1 MLKRLKS
8 VSTLLFLMGV
18 STGTAYAVAESG
30 ITDVKITQ
38 QNGSCTGIV
47 KDTTGET
54 VIGASV
60 VVKGTTNGTITG
72 IDGDFSLNNVKQGDI
87 IQISFVGYK
96 TVEVKWNGQPLNVTL
111 KDDTEMLGEVV
122 VTGYGGQ
129 QLRTKVTNSISKVKQ
144 ESLNVG
150 MHSNPAQALSG
161 AVAGLKVIQS
171 SGSPGATP
179 TIILRGGTNLD
190 GTGSPL
196 VVVDGQLRDS
206 MSDINPEDIESMDVL
221 KDAGATAL
229 YGARASNGVILITT
243 KRGKAGFREINF
255 KAKLGLSYARTPYEF
270 LEAGEYIKAMRKAH
284 WDAGH
289 LFQDKDG
296 NTKTYWGNWESYL
309 NGKQPFGTGNNLDQ
323 DIYSTQFLNEDNKY
337 LLGRGWQTVT
347 DPITGKEILYK
358 NTDVD
363 KYNLNDPAF
372 SQDYNIN
379 MSGGNDRGTYYAGLG
394 YNRQEGVPVNTFYE
408 RYSFITNA
416 SYKIADWLTSTSSL
430 NYNRANWKNMPGS
443 NGSELNYFGRVRS
456 LPPTVLFED
465 EEGNMKLGPGTADGN
480 QMYQPDQWWNDNQ
493 SDKFTMSQSFKI
505 DILKN
510 LSLTAN
516 MNWYYSETYQESFTK
531 DYENTPGNFV
541 RTRSATA
548 YYNRDFRQ
556 TYNAVLNYN
565 ETFFLDH
572 HVEVMLGMEYYNKY
586 QRGFEAQGQG
596 APTDDLPDL
605 SLTDKGEGKRT
616 INSWHEKQRILSFF
630 GRLNY
635 DFKDK
640 YLLSFVFRRDGYSS
654 LLGDN
659 RWGFFPGVSAGWIFG
674 REDFIKEAIPVMSF
688 GKLRASYGINGN
700 ASGIGA
706 YTLQGSYGS
715 SNSNGSFNYNGNTS
729 YLITELPNPNL
740 RWEKT
745 ATFEVG
751 ADLSFFANRLNTNLT
766 YYNRLTSDKYA
777 ALSFPTSTGFSSVTN
792 NNGEFR
798 NQGIEI
804 ELSGKII
811 DSKDWTWSASGN
823 IAFNKNKIVSL
834 PDNGMERNR
843 INAFQ
848 VYTGNGDEK
857 KWVGGQQ
864 EGQEPGILYL
874 YQADGIYRSYDEIPA
889 NLVRKY
895 GSRTY
900 YGPEAWNK
908 LTAEQQNATTNFP
921 IQPGDTKFHDV
932 NGDDVIDEFD
942 KVKVGATSPRWTGG
956 FNTTLRWKNFQLYGR
971 FDYALG
977 FWLYENSG
985 TQSTTPWFMGC
996 YQGTYNTPTMYYDT
1010 WSESNPNAK
1019 YPRYLFADQNGKN
1032 NYIAST
1038 MFAYRG
1044 DYLAIREISLS
1055 YSLPESV
1062 AKMLKMQR
1070 AEVSI
1075 TGQNLGYITDAKNV
1089 GSPEANPKDNG
1100 AVGQGYS
1107 LPRTILFGVNL
1118 TF

>member
-87 IQISFVGYK
+87 IQISLVGYK

-1075 TGQNLGYITDAKNV
+1075 TGQNLGYITGAKNV

>member
-323 DIYSTQFLNEDNKY
+323 DIYSTQFFNEDNKY

-1075 TGQNLGYITDAKNV
+1075 TGQNLGYITGAKNV

>member
-229 YGARASNGVILITT
+229 YGARASNGVVLITT

-1075 TGQNLGYITDAKNV
+1075 TGQNLGYITGAKNV

>member
-8 VSTLLFLMGV
+8 VSTLLFLMSV

-1075 TGQNLGYITDAKNV
+1075 TGQNLGYITGAKNV

>member
-823 IAFNKNKIVSL
+823 SAFNKNKIVSL

-1075 TGQNLGYITDAKNV
+1075 TGQNLGYITGAKNV

>member
-1 MLKRLKS
+1 MNNEKTVNSTIKDSTVKATPKKKKMKETSEIPLKHGKLLTTIMTIVTLVYVCPIFIVLMNSFKANTFVKTDTFAWPTGEALVGWANYIKGFTFGNYPFFKSVLYSFVITVLSTALILICTSMAAWYIARVDSMVCKIVYYLFVFSMVVPFQMVMFTLSNTADSLELNTPWTIPVIYLGFGAGMAVFMFTGFIKGLPLEIEEAAAIDGCGPIRTFFIVIIPMLKPTLIS
-8 VSTLLFLMGV
+8 VGILEIMWIWNDYLLPYLV
-18 STGTAYAVAESG
+18 
-30 ITDVKITQ
+30 
-38 QNGSCTGIV
+38 
-47 KDTTGET
+47 
-54 VIGASV
+54 
-60 VVKGTTNGTITG
+60 
-72 IDGDFSLNNVKQGDI
+72 
-87 IQISFVGYK
+87 
-96 TVEVKWNGQPLNVTL
+96 
-111 KDDTEMLGEVV
+111 
-122 VTGYGGQ
+122 
-129 QLRTKVTNSISKVKQ
+129 
-144 ESLNVG
+144 
-150 MHSNPAQALSG
+150 
-161 AVAGLKVIQS
+161 
-171 SGSPGATP
+171 
-179 TIILRGGTNLD
+179 LD
-190 GTGSPL
+190 
-196 VVVDGQLRDS
+196 
-206 MSDINPEDIESMDVL
+206 
-221 KDAGATAL
+221 
-229 YGARASNGVILITT
+229 
-243 KRGKAGFREINF
+243 
-255 KAKLGLSYARTPYEF
+255 
-270 LEAGEYIKAMRKAH
+270 
-284 WDAGH
+284 
-289 LFQDKDG
+289 
-296 NTKTYWGNWESYL
+296 
-309 NGKQPFGTGNNLDQ
+309 LDQ
-323 DIYSTQFLNEDNKY
+323 Y
-337 LLGRGWQTVT
+337 
-347 DPITGKEILYK
+347 
-358 NTDVD
+358 
-363 KYNLNDPAF
+363 
-372 SQDYNIN
+372 
-379 MSGGNDRGTYYAGLG
+379 
-394 YNRQEGVPVNTFYE
+394 
-408 RYSFITNA
+408 
-416 SYKIADWLTSTSSL
+416 
-430 NYNRANWKNMPGS
+430 
-443 NGSELNYFGRVRS
+443 
-456 LPPTVLFED
+456 
-465 EEGNMKLGPGTADGN
+465 
-480 QMYQPDQWWNDNQ
+480 
-493 SDKFTMSQSFKI
+493 
-505 DILKN
+505 
-510 LSLTAN
+510 
-516 MNWYYSETYQESFTK
+516 
-531 DYENTPGNFV
+531 
-541 RTRSATA
+541 
-548 YYNRDFRQ
+548 
-556 TYNAVLNYN
+556 
-565 ETFFLDH
+565 
-572 HVEVMLGMEYYNKY
+572 
-586 QRGFEAQGQG
+586 
-596 APTDDLPDL
+596 
-605 SLTDKGEGKRT
+605 RT
-616 INSWHEKQRILSFF
+616 IPIHIQ
-630 GRLNY
+630 Y
-635 DFKDK
+635 
-640 YLLSFVFRRDGYSS
+640 
-654 LLGDN
+654 
-659 RWGFFPGVSAGWIFG
+659 
-674 REDFIKEAIPVMSF
+674 
-688 GKLRASYGINGN
+688 
-700 ASGIGA
+700 
-706 YTLQGSYGS
+706 LQGSYGS

-1075 TGQNLGYITDAKNV
+1075 TGQNLGYITGAKNV

>member
-1 MLKRLKS
+1 MLIPQELQLS
-8 VSTLLFLMGV
+8 P
-18 STGTAYAVAESG
+18 AYAVAESG

-1075 TGQNLGYITDAKNV
+1075 TGQNLGYITGAKNV

>member
-206 MSDINPEDIESMDVL
+206 MSDINPEYIESMDVL

-1075 TGQNLGYITDAKNV
+1075 TGQNLGYITGAKNV

>member
-18 STGTAYAVAESG
+18 SPGTAYAVAESG

-1075 TGQNLGYITDAKNV
+1075 TGQNLGYITGAKNV

>member
-751 ADLSFFANRLNTNLT
+751 ADLCFFANRLNTNLT

-1075 TGQNLGYITDAKNV
+1075 TGQNLGYITGAKNV

>member
-323 DIYSTQFLNEDNKY
+323 NIYSTQFLNEDNKY

-766 YYNRLTSDKYA
+766 YYNRLTSNKYA

-1075 TGQNLGYITDAKNV
+1075 TGQNLGYITGAKNV

>member
-715 SNSNGSFNYNGNTS
+715 SNGSFNYNGNTS

-1075 TGQNLGYITDAKNV
+1075 TGQNLGYITGAKNV

>member
-323 DIYSTQFLNEDNKY
+323 NIYSTQFLNEDNKY

-659 RWGFFPGVSAGWIFG
+659 RWEFFPGVSAGWIFG

-1075 TGQNLGYITDAKNV
+1075 TGQNLGYITGAKNV

>member
-179 TIILRGGTNLD
+179 TIILRGGTKLD

-848 VYTGNGDEK
+848 VYTGNGAEK

-1075 TGQNLGYITDAKNV
+1075 TGQNLGYITGAKNV

>member
-363 KYNLNDPAF
+363 KYSLNDPAF

-1075 TGQNLGYITDAKNV
+1075 TGQNLGYITGAKNV

>member
-654 LLGDN
+654 LLGNN

-1075 TGQNLGYITDAKNV
+1075 TGQNLGYITGAKNV

>member
-745 ATFEVG
+745 ATFELG

-1075 TGQNLGYITDAKNV
+1075 TGQNLGYITGAKNV

>member
-122 VTGYGGQ
+122 VTGYGGK

-715 SNSNGSFNYNGNTS
+715 SNGSFNYNGNTS

-1075 TGQNLGYITDAKNV
+1075 TGQNLGYITGAKNV

>member
-715 SNSNGSFNYNGNTS
+715 SNGSFNYNGNTS

-985 TQSTTPWFMGC
+985 TISTTPWFMGC

-1075 TGQNLGYITDAKNV
+1075 TGQNLGYITGAKNV

>member
-1070 AEVSI
+1070 VEVSI
-1075 TGQNLGYITDAKNV
+1075 TGQNLGYITGAKNV

>member
-122 VTGYGGQ
+122 VTGYGGK

-1075 TGQNLGYITDAKNV
+1075 TGQNLGYITGAKNV

>member
-874 YQADGIYRSYDEIPA
+874 YQADGIYRSCDEIPA

-1075 TGQNLGYITDAKNV
+1075 TGQNLGYITGAKNV

>member
-616 INSWHEKQRILSFF
+616 INSWHEIQRILSFF

-1075 TGQNLGYITDAKNV
+1075 TGQNLGYITGAKNV

>member
-811 DSKDWTWSASGN
+811 DSKDWTWSASGK

-1075 TGQNLGYITDAKNV
+1075 TGQNLGYITGAKNV

>member
-270 LEAGEYIKAMRKAH
+270 LEAGEYIRAMRKAH

-323 DIYSTQFLNEDNKY
+323 NIYSTQFLNEDNKY

-1075 TGQNLGYITDAKNV
+1075 TGQNLGYITGAKNV

>member
-729 YLITELPNPNL
+729 YLITELP
-740 RWEKT
+740 T
-745 ATFEVG
+745 
-751 ADLSFFANRLNTNLT
+751 LT
-766 YYNRLTSDKYA
+766 
-777 ALSFPTSTGFSSVTN
+777 
-792 NNGEFR
+792 
-798 NQGIEI
+798 
-804 ELSGKII
+804 
-811 DSKDWTWSASGN
+811 
-823 IAFNKNKIVSL
+823 
-834 PDNGMERNR
+834 
-843 INAFQ
+843 
-848 VYTGNGDEK
+848 
-857 KWVGGQQ
+857 
-864 EGQEPGILYL
+864 
-874 YQADGIYRSYDEIPA
+874 
-889 NLVRKY
+889 
-895 GSRTY
+895 
-900 YGPEAWNK
+900 
-908 LTAEQQNATTNFP
+908 
-921 IQPGDTKFHDV
+921 
-932 NGDDVIDEFD
+932 
-942 KVKVGATSPRWTGG
+942 
-956 FNTTLRWKNFQLYGR
+956 
-971 FDYALG
+971 
-977 FWLYENSG
+977 
-985 TQSTTPWFMGC
+985 
-996 YQGTYNTPTMYYDT
+996 
-1010 WSESNPNAK
+1010 
-1019 YPRYLFADQNGKN
+1019 
-1032 NYIAST
+1032 
-1038 MFAYRG
+1038 
-1044 DYLAIREISLS
+1044 
-1055 YSLPESV
+1055 
-1062 AKMLKMQR
+1062 
-1070 AEVSI
+1070 
-1075 TGQNLGYITDAKNV
+1075 
-1089 GSPEANPKDNG
+1089 
-1100 AVGQGYS
+1100 
-1107 LPRTILFGVNL
+1107 
-1118 TF
+1118 

>member
-96 TVEVKWNGQPLNVTL
+96 TVEVKRNGQPLNVTL

-1075 TGQNLGYITDAKNV
+1075 TGQNLGYITGAKNV

>member
-221 KDAGATAL
+221 KDAGTTAL

-1075 TGQNLGYITDAKNV
+1075 TGQNLGYITGAKNV

>member
-111 KDDTEMLGEVV
+111 KDDTEMLGEVLV
-122 VTGYGGQ
+122 SGFGGQ

-1075 TGQNLGYITDAKNV
+1075 TGQNLGYITGAKNV

>member
-1075 TGQNLGYITDAKNV
+1075 TGQNLGYITGAKNV
-1089 GSPEANPKDNG
+1089 GSPEAIPKDNG

>member
-416 SYKIADWLTSTSSL
+416 SHKIADWLTSTSSL

-1075 TGQNLGYITDAKNV
+1075 TGQNLGYITGAKNV

>member
-38 QNGSCTGIV
+38 QYGSCTGIV

-874 YQADGIYRSYDEIPA
+874 YQADGIYRSCDEIPA

-1075 TGQNLGYITDAKNV
+1075 TGQNLGYITGAKNV

>member
-179 TIILRGGTNLD
+179 TIILRGGTNMD

-1075 TGQNLGYITDAKNV
+1075 TGQNLGYITGAKNV

>member
-430 NYNRANWKNMPGS
+430 NYRANWKNMPGS

-1075 TGQNLGYITDAKNV
+1075 TGQNLGYITGAKNV

>member
-122 VTGYGGQ
+122 ATGYGGQ

-1075 TGQNLGYITDAKNV
+1075 TGQNLGYITGAKNV